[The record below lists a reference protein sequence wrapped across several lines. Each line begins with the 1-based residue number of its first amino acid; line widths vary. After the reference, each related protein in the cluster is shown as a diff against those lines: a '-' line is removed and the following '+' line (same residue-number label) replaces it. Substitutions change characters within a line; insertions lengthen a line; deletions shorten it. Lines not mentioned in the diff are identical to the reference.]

1 MSEPRLILDDVLLA
15 DRGRLIALSKKCR
28 ELARAGKSHDEA
40 DQRLVDAQA
49 AAREKFAARMQRHA
63 VIASPTFDDALPI
76 AERRKEIAALIE
88 KNQVVILCGETG
100 SGKTTQLP
108 KICLELG
115 RGIHGMIGCTQP
127 RRIAARSLAT
137 RLAHELKQSGT
148 HAVGYKIRFNDRTDD
163 TTFVKVMTD
172 GILLAETHSDHALWK
187 YDTLIIDE
195 AHERSLN
202 IDFLLGYVKQLAVKR
217 PELKIIITSA
227 TIDPQRFSKHFAS
240 AVALAPLSPF
250 QLRSPRFAL
259 PANGSGEKTLPN
271 ATEIVGAPIIEVS
284 GRTYPVE
291 VRYRPEHFLDESDDA
306 VPIEDAVLKA
316 VDELFLDTSEGD
328 VLVFLPGER
337 EIRDCDEALRKHHP
351 AHTEILP
358 LYSRLSNAEQDRV
371 FQPSNR
377 RRIVLATNVAETSL
391 TVPGIRYVVDTGV
404 ARIHRY
410 SPRSKINLLQIEPIS
425 QASAKQRSGRCG
437 RVSAGI
443 AIRLY
448 SEEDFNARLAF
459 TTPEIL
465 RTSLAD
471 VILRMKSLGLG
482 DVENFPFI
490 EPPSARMIEDGYR
503 QLFELGAVDDN
514 KALTTLGWKLAKFP
528 VDPAIARMLI
538 AAEREGALKEVLII
552 ASALSVQDPRNRPH
566 DKQQE
571 ATLAH
576 EKFVHPQSEF
586 LSFVKLWEF
595 YEEASKHKKSHRK
608 FDQMLHAQFLSPLR
622 MREWRDVHAQLTEV
636 CAGAGMRMAA
646 QKAPHPNLAPQ
657 AREGA
662 ETQRARGHNLPPP
675 PAGEGRGGGE
685 PTAPPQRSSQALR
698 TAPSGRIRPFAVTS
712 PQAGPLLLAPERS
725 YESIHRAL
733 LTGLITNVGTKGPEG
748 DHYLGTRSI
757 KFQLPRQSQQH
768 AAQKSTRMKWVMA
781 FELTETTRVYA
792 RTVASIEPEWI
803 EQLAT
808 HLVTRTYFEPHWERK
823 SGQVVAFEQ
832 VSLYGLII
840 IARRRVH
847 YGAINAVEAREVF
860 IRQGLVAGEV
870 DTQAKFLRHNLNMIE
885 DIEDIEAKARRQDVL
900 IDDDDMF
907 ALYDAVIP
915 ADVVNMAGFERWR
928 KDIEK
933 TNPRALE
940 FSREQLM
947 RRAAAEITFELF
959 PTALKHRSAAYP
971 LGYRFEPAHIMDG
984 VTITLPVSVLNQ
996 VNAARFDWLVMG
1008 MLREKAAALFKTL
1021 PQRIRSQIVPVPETV
1036 SEFIAYITQLDG
1048 MNDLTKAEMPLTDAL
1063 ATFLHREKGL
1073 EVSRDTWDPARLPP
1087 HLNMNFRVIDGDG
1100 KELAMSRDFAALK
1113 TQFADASRTVFST
1126 LHKNRLERDGITRWD
1141 FADLPETINFEKNGV
1156 RYDGFPALVDRVDSV
1171 EIKIFDE
1178 ALAAQHEHR
1187 RGLTRLFLLELVEQA
1202 KFLERSIKFSPVA
1215 AFQYAHYFPEAKN
1228 HAQQALAHELVFA
1241 AFTGTFVD
1249 AQPTLI
1255 RTTATYAAAR
1265 DAGKTKVIA
1274 AGGALAKAIDEAF
1287 MATAD
1292 ARKLIEERYVK
1303 GWEHIGP
1310 DIDAQLRALFSKE
1323 FLRNTKA
1330 EQLLHYPRY
1339 LKAIVLRINK
1349 AKQGAMERDLEQYQ
1363 AIRPL
1368 WQNARTVVSSLDPA
1382 VDEYRWM
1389 VEELRVS
1396 LFAQELRTP
1405 MPVSVKRVAKVWD
1418 ELENNLRTT

>member
-1 MSEPRLILDDVLLA
+1 MTESRLILDAVLAA

-28 ELARAGKSHDEA
+28 DLVRAGKAHDEA
-40 DQRLVDAQA
+40 SQRLVDALA
-49 AAREKFAARMQRHA
+49 AARARYAARIQRHA
-63 VIASPTFDDALPI
+63 AVSKPIFDDALPI
-76 AERRKEIAALIE
+76 AARRKEIAELIQ

-172 GILLAETHSDHALWK
+172 GILLAETHSDHGLWK

-227 TIDPQRFSKHFAS
+227 TIDPQRFSKHFA
-240 AVALAPLSPF
+240 LSPVGV
-250 QLRSPRFAL
+250 
-259 PANGSGEKTLPN
+259 NGEM
-271 ATEIVGAPIIEVS
+271 VGAPIIEVS

-291 VRYRPEHFLDESDDA
+291 VRYRPEHFLDESDGA

-328 VLVFLPGER
+328 LLVFLPGER

-351 AHTEILP
+351 AQTEILP

-371 FQPSNR
+371 FQPSSR

-391 TVPGIRYVVDTGV
+391 TVPGIRYVIDTGV

-448 SEEDFNARLAF
+448 SEEDFSARPAF

-482 DVENFPFI
+482 DVEDFPFI
-490 EPPSARMIEDGYR
+490 EPPGTRIIEDGYR
-503 QLFELGAVDDN
+503 HLFELGAVDDN
-514 KALTTLGWKLAKFP
+514 KRLTALGWKIAKFP
-528 VDPAIARMLI
+528 VDAAIARMLI
-538 AAEREGALKEVLII
+538 AADREGALPEVLII
-552 ASALSVQDPRNRPH
+552 AAALSVQDPRNRPH
-566 DKQQE
+566 DKKLE
-571 ATLAH
+571 AALAH

-586 LSFVKLWEF
+586 LSLVKLWAF

-608 FDQMLHAQFLSPLR
+608 LDQMLREQFLSPLR

-636 CAGAGMRMAA
+636 CASAGMQVAVGDKIGTATASQRAHSAAAAPRSASLGYLPRHAGPALFPEMGERIVTQGAGNRN
-646 QKAPHPNLAPQ
+646 HPLPQ
-657 AREGA
+657 V
-662 ETQRARGHNLPPP
+662 TQVSN
-675 PAGEGRGGGE
+675 GELSVR
-685 PTAPPQRSSQALR
+685 
-698 TAPSGRIRPFAVTS
+698 
-712 PQAGPLLLAPERS
+712 
-725 YESIHRAL
+725 YENIHRAL
-733 LTGLITNVGTKGPEG
+733 LTGLIVNVGVKSPEG
-748 DHYLGTRSI
+748 DHYIGTRSI
-757 KFQLPRQSQQH
+757 KFQLPRPSQQH

-803 EQLAT
+803 EQIGG
-808 HLVTRTYFEPHWERK
+808 HLVTRAYFEPHWERK

-840 IARRRVH
+840 IGRRRVH
-847 YGAINAVEAREVF
+847 FGAINAVEAREVF

-870 DTQAKFLRHNLNMIE
+870 DTQGKFLLHNLNLIE

-900 IDDDDMF
+900 IDDEDMF

-928 KDIEK
+928 KVVEK
-933 TNPRALE
+933 TDPQTLQ
-940 FSREQLM
+940 FSRAQLM

-959 PTALKHRSAAYP
+959 PKALIYRSASYP
-971 LGYRFEPAHIMDG
+971 LTYRFEPAHIMDG
-984 VTITLPVSVLNQ
+984 VTVTLPVSVLNQ
-996 VNAARFDWLVMG
+996 INAARFDWLVMG
-1008 MLREKAAALFKTL
+1008 MLREKAAALLKTL
-1021 PQRIRSQIVPVPETV
+1021 PQRIRSRIVPVPETV
-1036 SEFIAYITQLDG
+1036 SEFIAHITLQDG
-1048 MNDLTKAEMPLTDAL
+1048 MNDLTKAEVPLTDAL
-1063 ATFLHREKGL
+1063 TLFLHRTKGL
-1073 EVSRDTWDPARLPP
+1073 EVVRDTWDPARLPS
-1087 HLNMNFRVIDGDG
+1087 HLNMNFRVVDADG
-1100 KELAMSRDFAALK
+1100 KELAMSRDFVALK

-1126 LHKNRLERDGITRWD
+1126 LHKNRIERAGITRWD

-1156 RYDGFPALVDRVDSV
+1156 RYDGFPALVDNIDSV

-1178 ALAAQHEHR
+1178 ALVAKRHHR
-1187 RGLTRLFLLELVEQA
+1187 RGLARLFLIELGEQA
-1202 KFLERSIKFSPVA
+1202 KFLERSLKVSPIA
-1215 AFQYAHYFPEAKN
+1215 AFQYVHYFPEVKN
-1228 HAQQALAHELVFA
+1228 NAQQAFAHELVFA
-1241 AFTGTFVD
+1241 AFTGAFID
-1249 AQPTLI
+1249 GQPTAI
-1255 RTTATYAAAR
+1255 RTAAAYA
-1265 DAGKTKVIA
+1265 DARNIGKPRVA
-1274 AGGALAKAIDEAF
+1274 ALATALAKAMDETF
-1287 MATAD
+1287 TATAD
-1292 ARKLIEERYVK
+1292 ARKLLEQRYVK

-1310 DIDAQLRALFSKE
+1310 DIDGQLRTLFGKE
-1323 FLRNTKA
+1323 FLREINS
-1330 EQLLHYPRY
+1330 EQLLHFPRY
-1339 LKAIVLRINK
+1339 LKAIVLRISK
-1349 AKQGAMERDLEQYQ
+1349 AQTGGMERDLEHYQ
-1363 AIRPL
+1363 AFRPL
-1368 WQNARTVVSSLDPA
+1368 WQNALSVVASLDLIA
-1382 VDEYRWM
+1382 AQYRWM

-1405 MPVSVKRVAKVWD
+1405 TPVSVKRVTKAW
-1418 ELENNLRTT
+1418 EQLENNLRTT

>member
-1 MSEPRLILDDVLLA
+1 MSEPRIQLDDVLVA
-15 DRGRLIALSKKCR
+15 DRGRLIALTKKR
-28 ELARAGKSHDEA
+28 NDFVRQKKPHDQL
-40 DQRLVDAQA
+40 DQQLTA
-49 AAREKFAARMQRHA
+49 ALSQARERFQTRQQRHTMVA
-63 VIASPTFDDALPI
+63 HPEFDDALPI
-76 AERRKEIAALIE
+76 AERRQEIAELIQ
-88 KNQVVILCGETG
+88 KHQVVILCGETG

-127 RRIAARSLAT
+127 RRIAARTLAT
-137 RLAHELKQSGT
+137 RLAVELKQSGT

-163 TTFVKVMTD
+163 STFVKVMTD
-172 GILLAETHSDHALWK
+172 GILLAETHSDRGLWN

-202 IDFLLGYVKQLAVKR
+202 IDFLLGYVKQLAPRR
-217 PELKIIITSA
+217 PDLKIIITSA
-227 TIDPQRFSKHFAS
+227 TIDPQRFSKHFA
-240 AVALAPLSPF
+240 LTPGPSP
-250 QLRSPRFAL
+250 A
-259 PANGSGEKTLPN
+259 SGRGEILVGDASGTHRQ
-271 ATEIVGAPIIEVS
+271 EIVGAPIIEVS

-316 VDELFLDTSEGD
+316 VDELFLNTSEGD

-371 FQPSNR
+371 FQRSSDGTAR
-377 RRIVLATNVAETSL
+377 RRIILATNVAETSL
-391 TVPGIRYVVDTGV
+391 TVPGIRYVIDTGV

-410 SPRSKINLLQIEPIS
+410 SPRSKINMLQIEPIS

-448 SEEDFNARLAF
+448 SEEDFNARPAF

-482 DVENFPFI
+482 DVQDFPFI
-490 EPPSARMIEDGYR
+490 EPPSPRMVEDGYR
-503 QLFELGAVDDN
+503 QLFELGAVDDS
-514 KALTTLGWKLAKFP
+514 KGLTTLGWKLAKFP

-538 AAEREGALKEVLII
+538 AAENEGALREVLII

-571 ATLAH
+571 AAVAH
-576 EKFVHPQSEF
+576 EKFAHPQSEF
-586 LSFVKLWEF
+586 MSFVKLWEF
-595 YEEASKHKKSHRK
+595 YEDAFKHKKSHRK
-608 FDQMLHAQFLSPLR
+608 FDQMLHEQFLSPLR

-636 CAGAGMRMAA
+636 CATAGMRVDHANKQGRTA
-646 QKAPHPNLAPQ
+646 TTDLHPRVASRRGQVVAPFAK
-657 AREGA
+657 
-662 ETQRARGHNLPPP
+662 
-675 PAGEGRGGGE
+675 GGGE
-685 PTAPPQRSSQALR
+685 QR
-698 TAPSGRIRPFAVTS
+698 
-712 PQAGPLLLAPERS
+712 ERGIVGDRVEQLPVK
-725 YESIHRAL
+725 YENLHRAL
-733 LTGLITNVGTKGPEG
+733 LTGLIVNVGTKGPEG
-748 DHYLGTRSI
+748 DHYLGTRSL

-768 AAQKSTRMKWVMA
+768 AAQKATRMKWVMA

-803 EQLAT
+803 EQLGT

-840 IARRRVH
+840 TARRRVH

-870 DTQAKFLRHNLNMIE
+870 DTHGKFLRHNLQMIE

-915 ADVVNMAGFERWR
+915 QDVVNMAGFERWR
-928 KDIEK
+928 KDVEK
-933 TNPRALE
+933 TNPQTLH
-940 FSREQLM
+940 FTREQLM

-959 PTALKHRSAAYP
+959 PKALKHRSAAYP
-971 LGYRFEPAHIMDG
+971 LSYRFEPGHIIDG

-1021 PQRIRSQIVPVPETV
+1021 PQRLRSQIVPVPETV
-1036 SEFIAYITQLDG
+1036 SEFIAFIARQEG
-1048 MNDLTKAEMPLTDAL
+1048 MGDLSKAEVPLTDAL

-1073 EVSRDTWDPARLPP
+1073 EVPRDMWDPSRLPP
-1087 HLNMNFRVIDGDG
+1087 HLTMNFQVVDADG

-1113 TQFADASRTVFST
+1113 VQFADASRTVFST
-1126 LHKNRLERDGITRWD
+1126 LHKNHLEREGITRWD
-1141 FADLPETINFEKNGV
+1141 FGDLPETINFEKASV
-1156 RYDGFPALVDRVDSV
+1156 RYDGFPALVDSVDSV

-1178 ALAAQHEHR
+1178 DLAARHQHR
-1187 RGLTRLFLLELVEQA
+1187 RGLTRMFLLELVDQA
-1202 KFLERSIKFSPVA
+1202 KFLERSFKLSPVA

-1249 AQPTLI
+1249 CQPTLL
-1255 RTTATYAAAR
+1255 RTAASYAAAR
-1265 DAGKTKVIA
+1265 DAGKNKVMET
-1274 AGGALAKAIDEAF
+1274 GTALAKAMDEALTV
-1287 MATAD
+1287 AAE
-1292 ARKLIEERYVK
+1292 ARKLLGERYVK

-1310 DIDAQLRALFSKE
+1310 DIEGQLRALFSVE
-1323 FLRNTKA
+1323 FLRDTKV
-1330 EQLLHYPRY
+1330 EQLMHYPRY
-1339 LKAIVLRINK
+1339 LKGIVLRINK
-1349 AKQGAMERDLEQYQ
+1349 ARQGAMERDLEQYQ
-1363 AIRPL
+1363 SLRPL
-1368 WQNARTVVSSLDPA
+1368 WQNALAVADSLDPK
-1382 VDEYRWM
+1382 DIEYRWM
-1389 VEELRVS
+1389 AEELRVS

-1405 MPVSVKRVAKVWD
+1405 MPVSVKRVSKIWE
-1418 ELENNLRTT
+1418 ELDKRP

>member
-1 MSEPRLILDDVLLA
+1 MSEPRLNFDEVLLA
-15 DRGRLIALSKKCR
+15 DRGRLIALSKKSR
-28 ELARAGKSHDEA
+28 ELARAGKAHDEV
-40 DQRLVDAQA
+40 DQQLSSSFAVAS
-49 AAREKFAARMQRHA
+49 EKFAARVQRHSL
-63 VIASPTFDDALPI
+63 IKSPTFDDALPI
-76 AERRKEIAALIE
+76 AERRKEIAELIQ
-88 KNQVVILCGETG
+88 KHQVVILCGETG

-127 RRIAARSLAT
+127 RRIAARTLAT
-137 RLAHELKQSGT
+137 RLAFELKQSGT
-148 HAVGYKIRFNDRTDD
+148 HAVGYKIRFNDHTDD
-163 TTFVKVMTD
+163 STFVKVMTD
-172 GILLAETHSDHALWK
+172 GILLAETHSDHSLRK

-217 PELKIIITSA
+217 PDLKIIITSA
-227 TIDPQRFSKHFAS
+227 TIDPQRFSKHFDH
-240 AVALAPLSPF
+240 
-250 QLRSPRFAL
+250 
-259 PANGSGEKTLPN
+259 
-271 ATEIVGAPIIEVS
+271 APIIEIS

-316 VDELFLDTSEGD
+316 VNELFHDTSEGD

-337 EIRDCDEALRKHHP
+337 EIRDCDEALRKHHLE
-351 AHTEILP
+351 HTEILP

-391 TVPGIRYVVDTGV
+391 TVPGIRYVIDTGV

-448 SEEDFNARLAF
+448 GEEEFNARPAF

-482 DVENFPFI
+482 DVQAFPFI
-490 EPPSARMIEDGYR
+490 EPPSPRMVEDGYR
-503 QLFELGAVDDN
+503 QLFELGAVDEN
-514 KALTTLGWKLAKFP
+514 KGLTTLGWKLAKFP
-528 VDPAIARMLI
+528 VDPAIARMLV

-552 ASALSVQDPRNRPH
+552 AAALSVQDPRNRPH

-571 ATLAH
+571 AALAH

-586 LSFVKLWEF
+586 MSFVKLWEF
-595 YEEASKHKKSHRK
+595 YEDAFKHKKSHRK
-608 FDQMLHAQFLSPLR
+608 FDQMLHENFLSPLR

-636 CAGAGMRMAA
+636 CAAAGMRVEHSSKQHRSAVTDNPPSVA
-646 QKAPHPNLAPQ
+646 S
-657 AREGA
+657 ARPPPFAKGA
-662 ETQRARGHNLPPP
+662 TARGAPF
-675 PAGEGRGGGE
+675 AKGGGE
-685 PTAPPQRSSQALR
+685 RSERGIVGAQVTAVAKTTGAAKPTP
-698 TAPSGRIRPFAVTS
+698 
-712 PQAGPLLLAPERS
+712 
-725 YESIHRAL
+725 YENLHRAL
-733 LTGLITNVGTKGPEG
+733 LTGLITNIGTKGIEG
-748 DHYLGTRSI
+748 DHYLGTRAI

-768 AAQKSTRMKWVMA
+768 AAQKATRMKWVMA

-803 EQLAT
+803 EQLAP

-832 VSLYGLII
+832 VALYSLII
-840 IARRRVH
+840 TARRRVH

-870 DTQAKFLRHNLNMIE
+870 DTHGKFLRHNLNLIE

-928 KDIEK
+928 KDTEK
-933 TNPRALE
+933 NNPQMLL
-940 FSREQLM
+940 FTREQLM
-947 RRAAAEITFELF
+947 RRAAAEITFELY
-959 PTALKHRSAAYP
+959 PKALKHRSAAYP
-971 LGYRFEPAHIMDG
+971 LAYRFEPTHVMDG

-1021 PQRIRSQIVPVPETV
+1021 PQRLRSQIVPVPDTV
-1036 SEFIAYITQLDG
+1036 SEFISTIAKQDG
-1048 MNDLTKAEMPLTDAL
+1048 MNDLTKAEVPLSDAL
-1063 ATFLHREKGL
+1063 ATFLHRERGM
-1073 EVSRDTWDPARLPP
+1073 EVSRESWDPARLPP
-1087 HLNMNFRVIDGDG
+1087 HLNMNFRVVDGDG

-1113 TQFADASRTVFST
+1113 LQFADASRTVFST
-1126 LHKNRLERDGITRWD
+1126 LHKNRLERDSITRWE
-1141 FADLPETINFEKNGV
+1141 FGDLPETINFEKASV
-1156 RYDGFPALVDRVDSV
+1156 RYDGFPALVDNVDSV

-1178 ALAAQHEHR
+1178 ALAARYQHR

-1202 KFLERSIKFSPVA
+1202 KFLERSVKFSPVA
-1215 AFQYAHYFPEAKN
+1215 AFQYAHYFPAAKN
-1228 HAQQALAHELVFA
+1228 HAQQAIAHELVFA

-1249 AQPTLI
+1249 SQPALI
-1255 RTTATYAAAR
+1255 RTEAAYAASR
-1265 DAGKTKVIA
+1265 DAGNPRVMALGTS
-1274 AGGALAKAIDEAF
+1274 LAKAMDEALTL
-1287 MATAD
+1287 TAE
-1292 ARKLIEERYVK
+1292 ARKLLEERYVK

-1310 DIDAQLRALFSKE
+1310 DIEGQLRTLFGKE
-1323 FLRNTKA
+1323 FLRDTNV
-1330 EQLLHYPRY
+1330 EQLQHYPRY
-1339 LKAIVLRINK
+1339 LKAIVLRLNK
-1349 AKQGAMERDLEQYQ
+1349 ARQGAMERDLEQHKS
-1363 AIRPL
+1363 IRPL
-1368 WQNARTVVSSLDPA
+1368 WQNALSVAGSLDPK
-1382 VDEYRWM
+1382 DIEYRWM

-1396 LFAQELRTP
+1396 LYAQELRTP
-1405 MPVSVKRVAKVWD
+1405 LPVSIKRVSKAWE
-1418 ELENNLRTT
+1418 ELDK